1 MSAPLADC
9 IRDGI
14 PLTPKQAV
22 EWAYRQQYE
31 QRVLV
36 CGSRDAAPDGRAERA
51 LRAILVALRPS
62 SIVHGAAKGV
72 DAAAARWAREMEIPE
87 HTYPADWSL
96 GPKAGPL
103 RNERMAA
110 EGGATLCLA
119 IHHGT
124 RGTAD
129 MVRRARAHGIVTC
142 EVWP

>member
-1 MSAPLADC
+1 MTAPTLADR

-14 PLTPKQAV
+14 PLSPEQAV
-22 EWAYRQQYE
+22 EWARQQPRG

-36 CGSRDAAPDGRAERA
+36 CGSRDAKPRGRAAAAVRA
-51 LRAILVALRPS
+51 VLGALQPS
-62 SIVHGAAKGV
+62 CVVHGAAPGV
-72 DAAAARWAREMEIPE
+72 DQVADEWAWWHEVPAE
-87 HTYPADWSL
+87 TFPADWSL
-96 GPKAGPL
+96 GFKGGPL
-103 RNERMAA
+103 RNEEMAKS
-110 EGGATLCLA
+110 GASLCLA